1 MVWLVLAE
9 TALGKDTIAPKKI
22 FLFIHVYAHG
32 GDSLLCNIDNYLPD
46 GLSDPLMNSGT
57 AINFEGSVFASLF
70 SYPSG

>member
-9 TALGKDTIAPKKI
+9 TALGKDTIAPKKDFPFHPRI
-22 FLFIHVYAHG
+22 CTW

-57 AINFEGSVFASLF
+57 AINLEGSVFASLF